1 MCAHIG
7 FYNQVEAKMSFLTS
21 VVVSAGAF
29 YSTVLYCLFPKCIK
43 AVRCKLGASKHF
55 LHRVMSW
62 SVVQLA
68 LNFPSVSSAKHKLR
82 FKSNVLFGHHV
93 LI

>member
-1 MCAHIG
+1 MCTHRILQPSRSKNEFSYISRDECRG
-7 FYNQVEAKMSFLTS
+7 FL
-21 VVVSAGAF
+21 
-29 YSTVLYCLFPKCIK
+29 LYCLFPKCIK
-43 AVRCKLGASKHF
+43 AVRYKLGASKHF

-68 LNFPSVSSAKHKLR
+68 LNFPSVSSAKHKLH
-82 FKSNVLFGHHV
+82 FKSNVLFGRHV